1 MKIALLN
8 LPFDN
13 NYGGNLQRYALI
25 KVLQMM
31 GHEVEHINLVYHNE
45 LPWYKKIPCYGKR
58 IVKKYILFEK
68 NIQVFLE
75 KKMCLE
81 MENKTRLTKEFYDKY
96 IPHTKS
102 CKNIADIIS
111 VTRGKYSAF
120 IVGSDQVWRADSTKQ
135 IGIENYFLRFTSSE
149 NVKRYAYSVSFGVSE
164 NIFSRKQIFELSKYY
179 SNFNAV
185 SVREEY
191 ALELL
196 SKYNWNQPKAT
207 LTLDP
212 TFLLSKEDY
221 EQIISENEVVNLTS
235 NKIFCY
241 ILDKTK
247 EKIRQINDYQN
258 NQTEQVVWVGLDN
271 TDDVSICQWLNNI
284 KNAKLVIT
292 DSFHGCVFS
301 IIFNRSFIFLGNSGR
316 GNSRIDSLFK
326 ILDINKDETMQLNW
340 EKINQKI
347 SLYKVKSL
355 FFLQE
360 I

>member
-8 LPFDN
+8 LPLDN
-13 NYGGNLQRYALI
+13 NYGGNLQRYALV
-25 KVLQMM
+25 KVLQGM

-58 IVKKYILFEK
+58 IVK
-68 NIQVFLE
+68 NIYYLKKHSSISR

-135 IGIENYFLRFTSSE
+135 IGIENYFLRFTSNE

-191 ALELL
+191 ALKLL

-212 TFLLSKEDY
+212 TFLLSKENY
-221 EQIISENEVVNLTS
+221 EQIISENEVVDLTS

-247 EKIRQINDYQN
+247 EKIRQINDYLN
-258 NQTEQVVWVGLDN
+258 NQAEQAVWVGLDN

-284 KNAKLVIT
+284 KYAKLVIT

-301 IIFNRSFIFLGNSGR
+301 IIFNRPFIFLGNSGR
-316 GNSRIDSLFK
+316 GNSRIDSLFM
-326 ILDINKDETMQLNW
+326 ILDINKDETMHLNW

-347 SLYKVKSL
+347 SLYKEKSL
-355 FFLQE
+355 AFLQE